1 MQVKNNFKAEA
12 ERQKSN
18 LKNEKLILVQN
29 ENLRE
34 TKFLKDKDF
43 PSVTTEESENY
54 IPPNLTQKLCYL
66 AY

>member
-34 TKFLKDKDF
+34 TKFL
-43 PSVTTEESENY
+43 
-54 IPPNLTQKLCYL
+54 NL
-66 AY
+66 